1 VRSTATSKA
10 IVDVM
15 KSSTRGMDFLGKSN
29 GLPPYTFVAAECVAW
44 VIEQIEGIKTD
55 REAVDLLQRVM
66 NDRLIAA
73 ASGNGGTDFRNGFF
87 LYTLVSEGVPVTPVD
102 NFDAEWAE
110 VEFGEPLSRTSIP
123 TGRCAPDGNSL
134 SSAEKGGEK
143 PLECDADAA
152 AACPGGCENR
162 FDRMLRYKFCNLD
175 MDISNK
181 SDRIE
186 WGHLRYQTVFYP
198 DASLEFIF
206 QWVVCTGPLVYEL
219 VQSWLRKAQNCGV
232 NLVPVPCDPFAL
244 PMSNKADPLR
254 APIFVPLNLSSL
266 EFDGKRFLD
275 NVVLDTW
282 PQHLRLFQ
290 ESIARMFGFLPCSPD
305 PTNPSSVMT
314 SSTTGALKSTSPQ
327 QFIHTSGTVFVQI
340 LNPVD
345 QEDTIPPPSPQRTN
359 RKSANWLPNSA
370 LLSPNESSLT
380 LTSYI
385 THHVVGRKKWQQDQN
400 IRMGFLWAVNSMLSK
415 RWRNSGCVDENT
427 ASKLYSDFRKF
438 CANDQDRL
446 KNFWIQSL
454 HN

>member
-1 VRSTATSKA
+1 
-10 IVDVM
+10 M
-15 KSSTRGMDFLGKSN
+15 KSSVRGMNFLGNSN
-29 GLPPYTFVAAECVAW
+29 DLPLHTFVSHEAVAW
-44 VIEQIEGIKTD
+44 VIEHIEGVKTD
-55 REAVDLLQRVM
+55 KEAIDLLQRIL
-66 NDRLIAA
+66 NDRLMCHT
-73 ASGNGGTDFRNGFF
+73 SGNQGIKFFNGFF
-87 LYTLVSEGVPVTPVD
+87 LYTLLTEGSTLPRID
-102 NFDAEWAE
+102 NFDADWAE
-110 VEFGEPLSRTSIP
+110 VEFGDPLWQTTIQPEYNVAGSKNVPVET
-123 TGRCAPDGNSL
+123 DQQQQ
-134 SSAEKGGEK
+134 
-143 PLECDADAA
+143 ECD
-152 AACPGGCENR
+152 CSNENR
-162 FDRMLRYKFCNLD
+162 LERMLRYKFCNLE

-345 QEDTIPPPSPQRTN
+345 QEDTIPP
-359 RKSANWLPNSA
+359 
-370 LLSPNESSLT
+370 
-380 LTSYI
+380 
-385 THHVVGRKKWQQDQN
+385 
-400 IRMGFLWAVNSMLSK
+400 
-415 RWRNSGCVDENT
+415 
-427 ASKLYSDFRKF
+427 
-438 CANDQDRL
+438 
-446 KNFWIQSL
+446 
-454 HN
+454 